1 MDEEYLPHLEEI
13 RIQDEPQT
21 LRDSSSVSYESEYT
35 KFKYSM
41 GGNIKLY
48 DDHIAL
54 TSPRKKLIKTSKRS
68 YKILDETMQ
77 SSLNTSPARSALS
90 ETFGSMDMTPRI
102 LNASVKKELQLNETS
117 SQDRLSEKTS
127 ESKVENEK
135 LDSNS
140 QIRAALER
148 LKLADNS
155 GTAQVSKSNT
165 TSSSI
170 ADSIAK
176 VDSWKTDFDNC
187 NSPSHLVEDI
197 TESRVQDT
205 NYTST
210 VSDST
215 LQTQQREKTSSG
227 NGARARD
234 YSPIRSTPA
243 SVPISTLIDDTKSS
257 IDPSIY
263 SYGPER
269 PAAQTKNESEAEVS
283 DVYSRFEA
291 GNKNYEPKVGEI
303 QDPERMNRYNRTL
316 LYVNEQNETL
326 QNGDYNEL
334 NIDLSDLSSD
344 VFTDSEIPTSGFLS
358 QSRDGKSDLD
368 FYPDSPTTEQ
378 AFSKTPCSSRKN
390 SLESYMSDDSM
401 SVTDMDINTAG
412 QKSKLMLNKKK
423 PKLKIHVV
431 RLHLNPAMSKSSCY
445 LSN

>member
-1 MDEEYLPHLEEI
+1 
-13 RIQDEPQT
+13 
-21 LRDSSSVSYESEYT
+21 
-35 KFKYSM
+35 M

-54 TSPRKKLIKTSKRS
+54 TSPRKKSIKNPKRS
-68 YKILDETMQ
+68 YKILDQTME
-77 SSLNTSPARSALS
+77 SSLNDSPARSALS
-90 ETFGSMDMTPRI
+90 ENFGSMDMTPRV
-102 LNASVKKELQLNETS
+102 LNTPVKKGFEINGTTQDLS
-117 SQDRLSEKTS
+117 SKMT
-127 ESKVENEK
+127 VENKVGNE

-148 LKLADNS
+148 LKLADS
-155 GTAQVSKSNT
+155 GTAQLSKSNT
-165 TSSSI
+165 ASSSI

-187 NSPSHLVEDI
+187 NSPSHVAEQDI
-197 TESRVQDT
+197 GDSRVQET
-205 NYTST
+205 NYVSTISDTS
-210 VSDST
+210 
-215 LQTQQREKTSSG
+215 LQKSEKICSG

-243 SVPISTLIDDTKSS
+243 SVNTSNLKDDIKPGIDTG
-257 IDPSIY
+257 IY
-263 SYGPER
+263 SYGPENSEEKTVNE
-269 PAAQTKNESEAEVS
+269 PAPTANGV
-283 DVYSRFEA
+283 DSRFEA
-291 GNKNYEPKVGEI
+291 GNKSFESKGGEI
-303 QDPERMNRYNRTL
+303 QDPERRNRYNRTL

-390 SLESYMSDDSM
+390 SLESYLSDDSM
-401 SVTDMDINTAG
+401 SLNDMEIKTTG
-412 QKSKLMLNKKK
+412 VQKSKLMN
-423 PKLKIHVV
+423 
-431 RLHLNPAMSKSSCY
+431 S
-445 LSN
+445 